1 MTDQSTIDT
10 TTHNSGWS
18 VLLED
23 GPVLAINKP
32 AGLLTQAPPTVASLE
47 AEIKAWLKA
56 RFDKPSNV
64 YLGIPHRL
72 DRAVSG
78 VILFTRNSKA
88 AARMAEQ
95 FEKRQVRKIY
105 WAIVEGTLSQ
115 TNGEMHDWLIKLPEQ
130 SRAEIVAPGT
140 QGAREC
146 RLSYRVL
153 AQSESELLGPHS
165 LVEIEPHTGR
175 MHQIRVQFAHRGWPI
190 LGDVQ
195 YGSTRGFHELRA
207 PLVVDDARGS
217 PIGLHAR
224 SLTFQHPVR
233 YDSVTV
239 FAPLPVYW
247 PTSYL
252 SDDLPSNGE
261 SASISD

>member
-1 MTDQSTIDT
+1 MADPS
-10 TTHNSGWS
+10 THNSGWS

-23 GPVLAINKP
+23 GPVLVINKP
-32 AGLLTQAPPTVASLE
+32 AGLLTQAPAAVPSLE
-47 AEIKAWLKA
+47 AEIKAWIKE

-105 WAIVEGTLSQ
+105 WAIVEGNLAQ
-115 TNGEMHDWLIKLPEQ
+115 GEGEMHDWLLKLPEQ
-130 SRAEIVAPGT
+130 SRAEIVEPGT

-190 LGDVQ
+190 IGDEQ
-195 YGSTRGFHELRA
+195 YGSTRNLRELL
-207 PLVVDDARGS
+207 PQPVVADSRGL
-217 PIGLHAR
+217 PIALHAR

-233 YDSVTV
+233 YDSIAVV
-239 FAPLPVYW
+239 APLPVYW
-247 PTSYL
+247 LLSPTR
-252 SDDLPSNGE
+252 
-261 SASISD
+261 

>member
-1 MTDQSTIDT
+1 MTDQS
-10 TTHNSGWS
+10 THNSGWS

-32 AGLLTQAPPTVASLE
+32 AGLLTQAPALVPSLE
-47 AEIKAWLKA
+47 AEIKAWLKE

-105 WAIVEGTLSQ
+105 WAIVAGIVSQ
-115 TNGEMHDWLIKLPEQ
+115 ADGEMHDWLLKLPEQ
-130 SRAEIVAPGT
+130 SRAEIVEVGS

-153 AQSESELLGPHS
+153 AQSDSEFLGPHS
-165 LVEIEPHTGR
+165 LIEIEPHTGR

-190 LGDVQ
+190 IGDEQ
-195 YGSTRGFHELRA
+195 YGSTRSLRERL
-207 PLVVDDARGS
+207 PQSLVDDTRGL
-217 PIGLHAR
+217 PIALHAR

-239 FAPLPVYW
+239 TAPLPDYW
-247 PTSYL
+247 PL
-252 SDDLPSNGE
+252 SVAP
-261 SASISD
+261 

>member
-1 MTDQSTIDT
+1 MTDSTMTD
-10 TTHNSGWS
+10 HMPQNSAWS

-32 AGLLTQAPPTVASLE
+32 AGLLTQAPPSVPSLE
-47 AEIKAWLKA
+47 AEIKDWLKV
-56 RFDKPSNV
+56 RFDKPNNV

-105 WAIVEGTLSQ
+105 WAIVEGTDIPPS
-115 TNGEMHDWLIKLPEQ
+115 GEMVDWLLKLPEQ
-130 SRAEIVAPGT
+130 SRAEVVQKGT

-153 AQSESELLGPHS
+153 AQAESETLGPHA

-175 MHQIRVQFAHRGWPI
+175 MHQIRIQFASRGWPI
-190 LGDVQ
+190 IGDEQ
-195 YGSTRGFHELRA
+195 YGSTKTLRHLLHQA
-207 PLVVDDARGS
+207 LVDDVRGC
-217 PIGLHAR
+217 PIALHAR

-233 YDSVTV
+233 YDSTTV
-239 FAPLPVYW
+239 VAPLPTYW
-247 PTSYL
+247 PL
-252 SDDLPSNGE
+252 SE
-261 SASISD
+261 AQ

>member
-1 MTDQSTIDT
+1 MTETLT
-10 TTHNSGWS
+10 NNSGWS

-32 AGLLTQAPPTVASLE
+32 AGLLTQAPASVPSLE

-56 RFDKPSNV
+56 RFDKPGNV

-72 DRAVSG
+72 DRGVSG
-78 VILFTRNSKA
+78 VILFTKNSKA

-105 WAIVEGTLSQ
+105 WAIVEGVPASAA
-115 TNGEMHDWLIKLPEQ
+115 GEMQDWLLKLPEQ
-130 SRAEIVAPGT
+130 SRAEIVEPGT

-153 AQSESELLGPHS
+153 AQSDSEILGSHS

-190 LGDVQ
+190 IGDEQ
-195 YGSTRGFHELRA
+195 YGSARSLRGLLPQLDIA
-207 PLVVDDARGS
+207 DARGC
-217 PIGLHAR
+217 PIALHAR

-233 YDSVTV
+233 YDSLTVT
-239 FAPLPVYW
+239 APLPDYW
-247 PTSYL
+247 PLSIAPSDVPLDGDSVPTS
-252 SDDLPSNGE
+252 
-261 SASISD
+261 A